1 MEKKT
6 TTKKATKKKVKQED
20 ILGFNLSKVE
30 TINNISGDGSTIEL
44 DLTEDG
50 KDLNIKVKPKKK
62 SILPGVVF
70 IIIMIIL
77 FITS

>member
-6 TTKKATKKKVKQED
+6 TTKKATKKKVKQEP
-20 ILGFNLSKVE
+20 LSDEQMKE
-30 TINNISGDGSTIEL
+30 I
-44 DLTEDG
+44 EDG